1 MLPDTGTNIEQPKQ
15 TGEINPPRVLLED
28 KMNWMWGIVIAIL
41 IVLFVAFIATILSI
55 GGFIQSYLASRT
67 ATYQSLVDKITEQ
80 NVKINLLYDSLDK
93 ANTELNQTNSDLVKL
108 KTYFGIK

>member
-1 MLPDTGTNIEQPKQ
+1 MPPDTGTNTEQPKQ

-28 KMNWMWGIVIAIL
+28 KMNWMWGIMIAIL
-41 IVLFVAFIATILSI
+41 IVLFVAFIAAILSV

-80 NVKINLLYDSLDK
+80 NVKINLLYDFFDK
-93 ANTELNQTNSDLVKL
+93 VNMELNQTNFDLIKL